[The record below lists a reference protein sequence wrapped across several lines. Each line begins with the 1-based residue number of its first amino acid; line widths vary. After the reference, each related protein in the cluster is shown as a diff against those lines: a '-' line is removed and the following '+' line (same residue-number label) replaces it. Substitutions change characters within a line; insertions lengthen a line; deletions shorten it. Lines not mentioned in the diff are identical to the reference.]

1 MSQTGGED
9 RTRRESAAWD
19 HTTQDPFY
27 EYYADQSRSE
37 ATVVR
42 FTTMRDLVL
51 RALARSDGPL
61 DVADLG
67 CGAGTQSFLWETLGH
82 RLHGLDISEK
92 LIKLGRERARQA
104 GKTID
109 FRVGSVTE
117 LPWPDESMDVC
128 LAIEL
133 LEHVADWRR
142 CLDEFTRVLRK
153 DGALFLTTTNALCPK
168 QEEFDLPMYS
178 WYPGWVKRRYEHLA
192 RTTRPELVTYA
203 TYPAVSWFTY
213 YGLRRELERR
223 GCDCLDRF
231 DLIDPSQ
238 KSGMKRVAVSM
249 VRALPPARLLA
260 HVATPS
266 TWVLAFRRR

>member
-1 MSQTGGED
+1 MSQSEGEKPG
-9 RTRRESAAWD
+9 RPEAAAWD
-19 HTTQDPFY
+19 HTNQDPFF
-27 EYYADQSRSE
+27 EYYAGQSQSD
-37 ATVVR
+37 ATVMR
-42 FTTMRDLVL
+42 FSTMRDLVL
-51 RALARSDGPL
+51 RAIARDDGPL

-67 CGAGTQSFLWETLGH
+67 CGAGTQSFLWAELGH

-92 LIKLGRERARQA
+92 LILLGRERAARA

-133 LEHVADWRR
+133 LEHVEDWRR

-153 DGALFLTTTNALCPK
+153 GGALFLTTTNALCPK

-213 YGLRRELERR
+213 YGLRRELEQR
-223 GCDCLDRF
+223 GCECRDRF
-231 DLIDPSQ
+231 DLIDPAR
-238 KSGMKRVAVSM
+238 KSAMKRMAVSM
-249 VRALPPARLLA
+249 VRSLPPARLLA
-260 HVATPS
+260 PVATPS
-266 TWVLAFRRR
+266 TWILAVRQR

>member
-1 MSQTGGED
+1 MSQTGGGEQA
-9 RTRRESAAWD
+9 RREPAAWD
-19 HTTQDPFY
+19 HTTQDPFF

-37 ATVVR
+37 ATVLR

-51 RALARSDGPL
+51 RALARNDGPL

-67 CGAGTQSFLWETLGH
+67 CGAGTQSFLWEKLGH

-92 LIKLGRERARQA
+92 LIQLGQERASQA

-117 LPWPDESMDVC
+117 LPWPNESMDVV

-153 DGALFLTTTNALCPK
+153 GGALFLTTTNALCPK

-178 WYPGWVKRRYEHLA
+178 WYPGWVKRRYEELA

-223 GCDCLDRF
+223 GCECRDRF
-231 DLIDPSQ
+231 DLIDPAQ
-238 KSGMKRVAVSM
+238 KSALKRMAVST
-249 VRALPPARLLA
+249 VRTLPPARFLA

-266 TWVLAFRRR
+266 TWVLATRRK